1 MNPNTAYAP
10 FLVETHLQITEV
22 LDGDSIKVSSMFKK
36 NEKEIRL
43 YGIDAPE
50 NKVCRKLREDEK
62 KTQLAGEFIMY
73 LGSIATKFLLKIAP
87 PGTKVTLLTEENNFF
102 DFYKRQLAYVILPDG
117 SCLNEILIREGYARA
132 EKEYFCEKLP
142 EYQKLNFRA
151 KQKKMGLYSL
161 INRF

>member
-1 MNPNTAYAP
+1 MTANTAYAP
-10 FLVETHLQITEV
+10 FLTESHLEISQV
-22 LDGDSIKVSSMFKK
+22 LDGDSIKVTSIFKK

-50 NKVCRKLREDEK
+50 IKVCRKLREEEQ

-73 LGSIATKFLLKIAP
+73 LGQLAARFVLRIAP
-87 PGTKVTLLTEENNFF
+87 PGTKVTLITEQNNFF

-117 SCLNEILIREGYARA
+117 SCLNEILIREGYARP
-132 EKEYFCEKLP
+132 EQEYFCEKLP
-142 EYQKLNFRA
+142 EYEQLNFKA
-151 KQKKMGLYSL
+151 KQEKVGLYSL

>member
-1 MNPNTAYAP
+1 MIPNAAIATV
-10 FLVETHLQITEV
+10 LTETHLQITEV

-36 NEKEIRL
+36 HEKEIRL

-50 NKVCRKLREDEK
+50 NKLCRKLREEEQ
-62 KTQLAGEFIMY
+62 KTQLAGEFILH
-73 LGSIATKFLLKIAP
+73 LGQLATKFVLKVAP
-87 PGTKVTLLTEENNFF
+87 PGTKVTLITEQNNFF

-117 SCLNEILIREGYARA
+117 SCLNEILIREGYARP

-142 EYQKLNFRA
+142 EYQQLNFKA